1 MAHRFDKE
9 TILDW
14 VNHYGVA
21 ILAAGA
27 FSTLL
32 AYPDAGF
39 FRIFIG
45 LSIIY
50 FWVYFV
56 HRALHYLPTE
66 GPLKYINTHWIFH
79 HQPLKILPRW
89 FELFLETM
97 TDMSMSLSFLL
108 LQYMTGIWIVPV
120 SIILFFGI
128 WFTSVHIVNY
138 SIIGSQVHRDH
149 HKNVGT
155 NFGPDVIDHM
165 FGTNHEPVR
174 EDLIPLS
181 PNIIFAF
188 AVTFLLKQCIHGID

>member
-1 MAHRFDKE
+1 MTHRFDKE

-32 AYPDAGF
+32 TAPESGL
-39 FRIFIG
+39 FRTFIG

-66 GPLKYINTHWIFH
+66 GPFKYINTHWIFH

-89 FELFLETM
+89 FELVLETIN
-97 TDMSMSLSFLL
+97 DMSMSLSFLL

-120 SIILFFGI
+120 SIILFYGI

-165 FGTNHEPVR
+165 FGTNHEPTR

-188 AVTFLLKQCIHGID
+188 AATFVLKQCIHGID

>member
-1 MAHRFDKE
+1 MTHRFDKE

-32 AYPDAGF
+32 TAPESGL
-39 FRIFIG
+39 FRTFIG

-66 GPLKYINTHWIFH
+66 GPFKYINTHWIFH

-89 FELFLETM
+89 FELVLETIN
-97 TDMSMSLSFLL
+97 DMSMSLSFLL

-120 SIILFFGI
+120 SIILFYGI

-165 FGTNHEPVR
+165 FGTNHEPTR

-188 AVTFLLKQCIHGID
+188 AATAGLKQCIHGID